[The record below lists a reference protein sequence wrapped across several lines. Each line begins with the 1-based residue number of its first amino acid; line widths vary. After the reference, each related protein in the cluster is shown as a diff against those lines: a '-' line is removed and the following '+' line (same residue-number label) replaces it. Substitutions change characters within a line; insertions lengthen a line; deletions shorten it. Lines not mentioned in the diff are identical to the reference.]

1 MSVHDDFEEHKYFT
15 PQTGVGGWKKEA
27 LDSTELLL
35 SSNSCSLD
43 GCTLARNPA
52 DQAWIEL
59 MSAIPKEDSLV
70 RDLHTAPSSAVMP
83 SEHMFNDIVSL
94 LRPDNGERHAMES
107 ISKLW
112 RDEIADSLYDDADSL
127 EAVLKDASHAWHGAD
142 FDSLHEHIQQCLN
155 ALRTTG
161 EHADLVSAELY
172 EQSETIHTLQGGDS
186 GEIPFPAPQFFDANI
201 RKESADVHVRPP
213 FWSEG
218 NCQRVTMDE
227 ALAMVGADPEA
238 TEEFHQRELAR
249 AEEIIDQR
257 LAQMT
262 DEEIEATHLGTLE
275 QEAIAQAR
283 EEIAPEVDNYKQSVH
298 NGQLGESERINAVVL
313 DHRDQTDATLS
324 TSKYTMEPVEVEHT
338 DHTERANGSG
348 YGGLNMPGPTGTPDA
363 SGMTQPG
370 GYTPGV
376 SPTLHEVET
385 GGSGGSGGSGPNWRL
400 PASASSSNDA
410 VSDGLYAGS
419 PGSLGAPGASPGG
432 AAPGAAP
439 GAAGGGGMFAP
450 GARGGSTGSL
460 GATGRGGA
468 GSAAGVGRGGSGGVS
483 GAASGGRGGAGGGMR
498 GGAGGG
504 MGMMGAG
511 APGQAG
517 GQQQGKKS
525 DQRTLS
531 SMGRP
536 TGAATKPAKDEPKKK
551 EDKPA
556 EKKSPLAAA
565 LEKRQ
570 AQKTEREPAP
580 VAQPDPDQGHE
591 LDIHDQF
598 DIEDDIWG
606 VHSARKDEYR

>member
-35 SSNSCSLD
+35 STNSCSLD

-94 LRPDNGERHAMES
+94 LRPDNGERHSMES

-112 RDEIADSLYDDADSL
+112 HDQIARPLYEDADSL

-155 ALRTTG
+155 ALRTTAD
-161 EHADLVSAELY
+161 HAEVVSTELH

-385 GGSGGSGGSGPNWRL
+385 GGSGGSGPNWRL
-400 PASASSSNDA
+400 PASASSSDDA
-410 VSDGLYAGS
+410 VSDGLYAGN

-450 GARGGSTGSL
+450 GARGGPGGTTG
-460 GATGRGGA
+460 GAQRGPGGIGSVAGRGGA
-468 GSAAGVGRGGSGGVS
+468 TGGAASIGRGGTGGGGGV
-483 GAASGGRGGAGGGMR
+483 RGGA
-498 GGAGGG
+498 GG
-504 MGMMGAG
+504 MGMMGGA
-511 APGQAG
+511 APGQG
-517 GQQQGKKS
+517 NQQQGAKKS
-525 DQRTLS
+525 EQRTLS
-531 SMGRP
+531 AMGRP
-536 TGAATKPAKDEPKKK
+536 APGTAKPSKEQTKEQAKGKD
-551 EDKPA
+551 DKPA

-570 AQKTEREPAP
+570 AHKAEREPAP
-580 VAQPDPDQGHE
+580 VTPPDPDQGHE

-606 VHSARKDEYR
+606 AHSARKDEYR